1 MISFAQNFE
10 DVVLNRL
17 FHDLP
22 TGRYI
27 DVGAEHPESGSV
39 TNYFYN
45 KGWSGINIEPMT
57 SYWNKLVENRPRD
70 INLNVLIGASEGE
83 VPFFEIERT
92 GLSTMKTP
100 PDIDSL
106 EKLGFSRTETMK
118 PMTTLKHI
126 VEKYG
131 FESVE
136 FLKIDVEGAEKEV
149 LEGADF
155 STFRPKVIVI
165 ESVAPVLEV
174 RYGKYAV
181 PVWDEFEGLLI
192 SNGYRFGLFDGLNR
206 FYYRQES
213 PELADLLS
221 YPACVL
227 DHFQLSQDH
236 GMNGRSQLPIW
247 RRGILQLKKRIAR
260 VYD

>member
-27 DVGAEHPESGSV
+27 DVGAEHPISGSV
-39 TNYFYN
+39 TNHFYT

-57 SYWNKLVENRPRD
+57 SYWNKLVQDRPRD
-70 INLNVLIGASEGE
+70 INLNVLIGAGEGE

-100 PDIDSL
+100 PDIESL
-106 EKLGFSRTETMK
+106 ENLGFSRTETTK

-165 ESVAPVLEV
+165 EAVAPVLQL

-181 PVWDEFEGLLI
+181 PVWDEFEGLLL
-192 SNGYRFGLFDGLNR
+192 SNGYCFGLFDGLNR
-206 FYYRQES
+206 YYYRQES

-227 DHFQLSQDH
+227 DHFQLCHDH
-236 GMNGRSQLPIW
+236 GMNGRSQLPV
-247 RRGILQLKKRIAR
+247 RRYGILQLLKRMFR